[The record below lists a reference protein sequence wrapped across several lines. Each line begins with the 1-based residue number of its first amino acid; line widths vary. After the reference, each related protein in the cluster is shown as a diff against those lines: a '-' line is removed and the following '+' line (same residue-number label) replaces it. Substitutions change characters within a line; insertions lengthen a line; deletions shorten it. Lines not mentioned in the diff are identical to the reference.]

1 MNTKQKQLVGLGL
14 LAVVG
19 YLVYENMKKKPAAV
33 APAATT
39 AAATPAASF
48 SGNIAGKRVKLVGA
62 SGEPIAKAKEKLFVG
77 ADGWCRA
84 DAVPEGGKFFSVKDS
99 GFK

>member
-14 LAVVG
+14 LAVAG
-19 YLVYENMKKKPAAV
+19 YLVYENMKKKPAAA
-33 APAATT
+33 APAAT
-39 AAATPAASF
+39 AATTPAASF
-48 SGNIAGKRVKLVGA
+48 AGDIAGKRVKLVGA

-77 ADGWCRA
+77 ANGWVKA
-84 DAVPEGGKFFSVKDS
+84 DAVPEGGKFFAVKDS

>member
-1 MNTKQKQLVGLGL
+1 MNAKQKQLVGLGL
-14 LAVVG
+14 LAVAG

-33 APAATT
+33 APAA

-48 SGNIAGKRVKLVGA
+48 SGENPVGKRVKLVGA
-62 SGEPIAKAKEKLFVG
+62 SGEPIAKEKERLFVG

-84 DAVPEGGKFFSVKDS
+84 DAVPEGGKFFTVKDS